1 MKSDTRLD
9 SAVFQL
15 TPTRTRCDLVILA
28 KGKTEKIASGLV
40 NPFVSHLR
48 TAQDQI
54 AIGGYSIKLE
64 PDLGAEAAWFTKAT
78 VERFVRFVSTPE
90 VLERV
95 NSIESEI
102 VQIEQAISIQGNDS
116 IGMNTVENHH
126 QMKSIGSSDVNKTT
140 FDADAEKAIILY
152 KPGSHPNPPE
162 SNGSKMHE
170 GNSKVQLLR
179 VLESRKKVLQ
189 KEQAMAFARTTAAGF
204 DIENMAHLIS
214 FAESFG
220 AFRLM
225 EACTRYMQLWKGK
238 HETGQWIEVE
248 AAEAL
253 SYRSEFSPLNSSGII
268 LSGDSVRQKE
278 FGELWPGSGVD
289 TSMESNGNT
298 ASQDNDR
305 DKKIPQEPPAPRG
318 PHEYY
323 QGQFQHPAFPHWP
336 MLSQSVPH
344 GFQPYPMQHVP
355 YYQNYPMNGQFFPP
369 PPTPMEDPR
378 FNTPNRKGKKK
389 KHSMNSRDSNFASE
403 DGTDEST
410 SDSEEES
417 SKGRSSRQKV
427 GHSKTKKGVV
437 VIRNLNYIAGN
448 RHETSGNGSES
459 PYDSEIEENK
469 DSHSEDGKRKHK
481 SLNSS
486 KRKDYHTKSLDIS
499 NAHGK
504 DEAIH
509 SQETETGDWQA
520 FQSFL
525 LRAEE
530 KMTNVVNDEILA
542 GEKERSVKKGQN
554 RGVHDPSILPERDSS
569 SYREENIMEYAAI
582 SGKGSQSKQ
591 VISADEFL
599 ALDAGRGLE
608 DNHIAA
614 HLKDVEGQVRGYR
627 KTMSDDFIIDG
638 REKQVGSRISSDHLV
653 DYKHEHGGNSEKS
666 SLYVVNDES
675 FMLPFRPGSQ
685 DLLGVDRRL
694 AIDMDS
700 EFTSVHPRNEDS
712 SNKETTKVT
721 YEPDDLTLMLGHGRE
736 SGSVGYGP
744 AMDCDIQAPLVVK
757 HESEKKNDDI
767 SVNSN
772 DGLMKTVEE
781 KKLKPAQIGL
791 EKKMKDVTPKT
802 TSSRSTLLTEAQK
815 RAEKLRNYKVDL
827 QKLKKEQEEEEMKR
841 LEALKRERQK
851 RIAAR
856 SGSNPVN
863 SPATPQQHKPRLPV
877 KVTPSAYK
885 SSKFTDSEPGS
896 NSPLQRLSRNISS
909 IGSNDSDKAPKNTRS
924 NGLSH
929 SAISLTEFKK
939 GVRQE
944 GSSAS
949 ERIRRLSEPKGGSA
963 RNVPAKVANNIQVTK
978 RSLLEEPQA
987 KKISAIIQLD
997 RTKSETLPEL
1007 KIKTYGTT
1015 SEVAKNKLT
1024 AKQQKGS
1031 GSRSSLISE
1040 KKVEKTHS
1048 FSYSDENSVVEKTVV
1063 MLENEI
1069 VTTPVQNSEGK
1080 IDSVDKSHRD
1090 IRRNMTGV
1098 DAGYIAIRAL
1108 PSPIHGVEV
1117 ESPIEGNLSD
1127 RLNSYEIANYVPK
1140 DKSEKL
1146 LDRTVSGNI
1155 YRAPYARA
1163 SSLEDPA
1170 TGNFR
1175 YADGLPAL
1183 NTEKTVTGIQTTKAD
1198 VHNTTE
1204 LCLVVDQLDETQ
1216 EKVRNKES
1224 KGLKKLW
1231 KFGRKGHNSSSGD
1244 GKLDSNGSV
1253 VEDHMIATSSSR
1265 DTSTLKNLLSQ
1276 DESNAIATQTKVSR
1290 PFSILSPFRG
1300 KKAAA

>member
-1 MKSDTRLD
+1 MKSATRLD

-15 TPTRTRCDLVILA
+15 TPTRTRCDLVIIG

-40 NPFVSHLR
+40 NPFVSHLK

-64 PDLGAEAAWFTKAT
+64 PDPGAEAAWFTKGT

-95 NSIESEI
+95 NTIESEI

-116 IGMNTVENHH
+116 LGMNTVENHH
-126 QMKSIGSSDVNKTT
+126 QMKSIGSTDVNKPT

-170 GNSKVQLLR
+170 ENSKVQLLR
-179 VLESRKKVLQ
+179 VLETRKKVLQ

-204 DIENMAHLIS
+204 DIENMTHLLS

-220 AFRLM
+220 ACRLM

-268 LSGDSVRQKE
+268 LSGDSMRQKE
-278 FGELWPGSGVD
+278 FGEFLPGSGID
-289 TSMESNGNT
+289 MSMESNGNT

-305 DKKIPQEPPAPRG
+305 DKKFPPEPQAPRG

-336 MLSQSVPH
+336 MLSQPVPH
-344 GFQPYPMQHVP
+344 GFQPYPMQPIP

-369 PPTPMEDPR
+369 PPTPMEDLR
-378 FNTPNRKGKKK
+378 FNTPKRKGKK
-389 KHSMNSRDSNFASE
+389 KHSMNSRDSTFASE

-410 SDSEEES
+410 SESEEES
-417 SKGRSSRQKV
+417 SKGRSSHQKV

-448 RHETSGNGSES
+448 RHETSGNCSES

-469 DSHSEDGKRKHK
+469 DSLSEDGKRKHK
-481 SLNSS
+481 NLKSS
-486 KRKDYHTKSLDIS
+486 KRRDYHTKSLDIS

-509 SQETETGDWQA
+509 SQETETGNWQA

-530 KMTNVVNDEILA
+530 KMTNVVNDEILS
-542 GEKERSVKKGQN
+542 GEKEPPIKKVQN
-554 RGVHDPSILPERDSS
+554 RGAPDPTILPERDSS
-569 SYREENIMEYAAI
+569 SYGEENSMEYGAI
-582 SGKGSQSKQ
+582 SGKGSRSKQ

-599 ALDAGRGLE
+599 VSNAGRRLE

-614 HLKDVEGQVRGYR
+614 HLKEIEGQVGGYR

-638 REKQVGSRISSDHLV
+638 REKQVGSRISSDPLV

-666 SLYVVNDES
+666 SLHGVNDES
-675 FMLPFRPGSQ
+675 FMLPFRSGSQ
-685 DLLGVDRRL
+685 DLLGAGRRL

-700 EFTSVHPRNEDS
+700 EFPSILPRNENF

-721 YEPDDLTLMLGHGRE
+721 YEPDDLTLMLGHARE

-767 SVNSN
+767 SVNS
-772 DGLMKTVEE
+772 DAGLMKTVEE
-781 KKLKPAQIGL
+781 KKKSAQTGL
-791 EKKMKDVTPKT
+791 EKKMKDVTTKM

-815 RAEKLRNYKVDL
+815 RAEKLRNYKVNL

-877 KVTPSAYK
+877 KVTHTAYK

-909 IGSNDSDKAPKNTRS
+909 IGSNDSDRASKTSRL

-929 SAISLTEFKK
+929 SATSLTEFKK

-963 RNVPAKVANNIQVTK
+963 RNVPVKVANNIQVTK
-978 RSLLEEPQA
+978 RSLLEEPQS

-1007 KIKTYGTT
+1007 KLKTYGTT
-1015 SEVAKNKLT
+1015 SEVAKNKLPT
-1024 AKQQKGS
+1024 KQHKGS

-1048 FSYSDENSVVEKTVV
+1048 FTYSDENSVVEKTVV
-1063 MLENEI
+1063 MLENE
-1069 VTTPVQNSEGK
+1069 VVSSPVQTSEGK

-1090 IRRNMTGV
+1090 VRRNMSGV
-1098 DAGYIAIRAL
+1098 DTSYTAIRGP
-1108 PSPIHGVEV
+1108 PSPIHGVEI
-1117 ESPIEGNLSD
+1117 ESPTEGNLSD

-1140 DKSEKL
+1140 DESERFS
-1146 LDRTVSGNI
+1146 DRTVSGNL
-1155 YRAPYARA
+1155 YRAPYTRA

-1170 TGNFR
+1170 TRNFR
-1175 YADGLPAL
+1175 YADGQPVL
-1183 NTEKTVTGIQTTKAD
+1183 NTEKTATGIQTTKAD
-1198 VHNTTE
+1198 VHNTTD
-1204 LCLVVDQLDETQ
+1204 LCLLVDQLDETQ
-1216 EKVRNKES
+1216 EKARNKES

-1231 KFGRKGHNSSSGD
+1231 KFGRKGHNSGSGD
-1244 GKLDSNGSV
+1244 GNLDSNGSFV
-1253 VEDHMIATSSSR
+1253 DDRTIATSSSR
-1265 DTSTLKNLLSQ
+1265 DSK
-1276 DESNAIATQTKVSR
+1276 I
-1290 PFSILSPFRG
+1290 FSF
-1300 KKAAA
+1300 